1 MAEYEIREMTDAAI
15 RESFLY
21 AQLHLRGHDTNEF
34 ATGVTVAL
42 NGAFDRWLAAHDR
55 EVAERAF
62 DEGVHAPHS
71 SMNPYRVDGQETGQ

>member
-1 MAEYEIREMTDAAI
+1 MAEYTPTTEQVREGFAEDPVAEYHDPITNHAAHG
-15 RESFLY
+15 R
-21 AQLHLRGHDTNEF
+21 R
-34 ATGVTVAL
+34 
-42 NGAFDRWLAAHDR
+42 AFDRWLAAHDR